1 MEKLLTLLINYG
13 MANLAAQQ
21 CLKFMALNVD
31 KHKCYLNANSLEN
44 VLSQVKYL
52 FDLNW
57 LPTPRKKSVRN
68 VQKSRPNVV
77 KKCVSPFVDSS

>member
-31 KHKCYLNANSLEN
+31 KRKCYLNANFLEN

-57 LPTPRKKSVRN
+57 LHTFISLKLKYITYKNR
-68 VQKSRPNVV
+68 QQI
-77 KKCVSPFVDSS
+77 CI